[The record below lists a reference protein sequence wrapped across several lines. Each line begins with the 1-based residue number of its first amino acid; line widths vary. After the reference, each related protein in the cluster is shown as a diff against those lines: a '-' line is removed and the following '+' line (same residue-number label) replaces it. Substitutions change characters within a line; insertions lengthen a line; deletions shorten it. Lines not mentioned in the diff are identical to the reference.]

1 MAKFNQPDPRNEG
14 TWCWVNGLVRR
25 EDAKVSVLDSVVQ
38 GGDAVWEGLRVA
50 DGRIYQMDE
59 HLKRLVDS
67 AHALQFADIP
77 AVEDVRQAVFDVL
90 AKNGMTDGVHIR
102 LTLSR
107 GMKSTSGMDPRL
119 NVFGSTLV
127 VLPEY
132 KGAVY
137 GSGQLKL
144 VTSAIRRNAP
154 SFLDSKIHHNN
165 LLNNI
170 LAKIQANHAGRRRRG
185 DARRPRVPG
194 RDQRHEFVPGA
205 RRGAVHAVWPRL
217 LAGHHPR
224 LHLGPR
230 APTGHRRPRGRFQL
244 DRTVHRRRS
253 VHHRHHGRVGPHCGS
268 GRSDHW
274 DRTWHTSWPSDP
286 GPPRRLRASH
296 PFHPIAPTMTW
307 LKSAGWVASCALIS
321 VGLGWWLGQ
330 GAQDWMA
337 PEVSRPTSLDPE
349 ALHVFLTQL
358 PWQAHAARL
367 AGHALGLAVAT
378 VLLTVNTPQPGE
390 TAWHL
395 GP

>member
-77 AVEDVRQAVFDVL
+77 GVKDVRQAVFDVL

-107 GMKSTSGMDPRL
+107 GVKSTSGMDPRL
-119 NVFGSTLV
+119 NVFGSTLI

-170 LAKIQANHAGRRRRG
+170 LAKIQANHAGADDAVMLDDRG
-185 DARRPRVPG
+185 FLAETNATNLFLVRDGVLCTPFGHACLPGITRGYTLDLAR
-194 RDQRHEFVPGA
+194 
-205 RRGAVHAVWPRL
+205 
-217 LAGHHPR
+217 
-224 LHLGPR
+224 HLGIDVR
-230 APTGHRRPRGRFQL
+230 EGDFSLTELYTADEAFTTGTMGGLAHIVEVDGR
-244 DRTVHRRRS
+244 TI
-253 VHHRHHGRVGPHCGS
+253 GTGPG
-268 GRSDHW
+268 
-274 DRTWHTSWPSDP
+274 TPP
-286 GPPRRLRASH
+286 GPVTQALQDAYALPT
-296 PFHPIAPTMTW
+296 PFPP
-307 LKSAGWVASCALIS
+307 L
-321 VGLGWWLGQ
+321 
-330 GAQDWMA
+330 
-337 PEVSRPTSLDPE
+337 
-349 ALHVFLTQL
+349 
-358 PWQAHAARL
+358 
-367 AGHALGLAVAT
+367 
-378 VLLTVNTPQPGE
+378 PQP
-390 TAWHL
+390 
-395 GP
+395 